1 MPGKAAASQIPLSG
15 TVVVA
20 TDYTA
25 SLQGATGTASKQVT
39 RRVVVTFD
47 GTVTP
52 KLQIGALLCT
62 LHLDTHRVDG
72 CQ

>member
-1 MPGKAAASQIPLSG
+1 
-15 TVVVA
+15 VVVA

-62 LHLDTHRVDG
+62 LHLDTHRVDT